1 MRPPRRPGHGDLLRR
16 RRVFQWSIASI
27 DAVIISFFGWAV
39 INLVTCLFLITSFVY
54 TVFARPGS
62 VLIVVTE
69 LCHVS
74 WPHAYSDS
82 VHQSTILA

>member
-1 MRPPRRPGHGDLLRR
+1 MLMRPPRSPGHGDLLRR

-27 DAVIISFFGWAV
+27 DVVIISFFGWAF
-39 INLVTCLFLITSFVY
+39 INLVTCLFLITG
-54 TVFARPGS
+54 FARPGS

-74 WPHAYSDS
+74 GSHAYSVS
-82 VHQSTILA
+82 LHQSTILA